1 MCVVYNFTAKWV
13 ERRLNPGGGQ
23 EMLKW
28 DEEGSV
34 M

>member
-1 MCVVYNFTAKWV
+1 MDERNCTNI